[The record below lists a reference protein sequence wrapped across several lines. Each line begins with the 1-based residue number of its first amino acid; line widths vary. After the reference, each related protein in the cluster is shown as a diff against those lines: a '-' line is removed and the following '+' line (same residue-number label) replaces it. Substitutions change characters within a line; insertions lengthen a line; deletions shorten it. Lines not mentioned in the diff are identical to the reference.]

1 LLSHRCAALKTR
13 KKVVREL
20 QTKGLVWRGLQPAGV
35 SACRDKIPKAKQVAK
50 KLTIDVIL
58 SGAKNPSSI

>member
-1 LLSHRCAALKTR
+1 
-13 KKVVREL
+13 VREL